1 MYAHTSLPLGQSEAI
16 IVPYQTILKLV
27 GSNERYIYLEKD
39 GKAKRVFVQTGQRF
53 DDMVE
58 LISNEVNEGD
68 RLVSVGQAKL
78 VDGVKLNV
86 VKQN

>member
-1 MYAHTSLPLGQSEAI
+1 
-16 IVPYQTILKLV
+16 
-27 GSNERYIYLEKD
+27 
-39 GKAKRVFVQTGQRF
+39 VQTGQRF
-53 DDMVE
+53 DDMIE
-58 LISNEVNEGD
+58 IISHEVKEGD